1 MNILLIDDELLFL
14 TPITHY
20 LKKSDY
26 NVTECESPL
35 KAVQLVETYKFD
47 CIIID
52 YSMPE
57 MNGIEFVKW
66 IRHHSIDIIKDTPV
80 LLLTGWE
87 EIEIVKQA
95 YDEGISL
102 FRTKADILRN
112 PQGILQAISTAI
124 AMNETHRV
132 TDKIAIAFKKDI

>member
-1 MNILLIDDELLFL
+1 MKQSEYNI
-14 TPITHY
+14 TQ
-20 LKKSDY
+20 
-26 NVTECESPL
+26 CESPL
-35 KAVQLVETYKFD
+35 KAMQLAETYKYD

-52 YSMPE
+52 YSMPD

-66 IRHHSIDIIKDTPV
+66 IRHHSKQVIKNTPV

-87 EIEIVKQA
+87 EMEIVKQA

-112 PQGILQAISTAI
+112 PQGILQAIETAI

>member
-1 MNILLIDDELLFL
+1 MNILLIDDEILYLA
-14 TPITHY
+14 PIIHY
-20 LKKSDY
+20 LKRADY
-26 NVTECESPL
+26 NITECNSPL
-35 KAVQLVETYKFD
+35 KAMALVENFQYD

-57 MNGIEFVKW
+57 MNGIEFVNW
-66 IRHHSIDIIKDTPV
+66 VRHHSVDIVKDTPV

-87 EIEIVKQA
+87 EMEIVKRA

-132 TDKIAIAFKKDI
+132 TDKIAIAFKKEI

>member
-20 LKKSDY
+20 LKKSEY
-26 NVTECESPL
+26 NITECESPL
-35 KAVQLVETYKFD
+35 KAMRLVESIKYD

-52 YSMPE
+52 YSMPD
-57 MNGIEFVKW
+57 MSGIEFVNW
-66 IRHHSIDIIKDTPV
+66 VRHHSIDIIRNTPV

-87 EIEIVKQA
+87 EMEIVKQA

-112 PQGILQAISTAI
+112 PQGILQAIDTAI

-132 TDKIAIAFKKDI
+132 TDKIAIAFKKDL